1 MPQYARLC
9 GTGTS
14 VLVHVVSLHC
24 HLVTRA
30 YLFMYLPC
38 FIAATWWRRH
48 GFFVLAVSRST
59 REVHGRP
66 CFYVRCVSAL
76 PPGGMGMPGCLPSV
90 SQGHHLV
97 IRAFFVCAPAMSHH
111 GNACL
116 QAGHVQ
122 LCHAAVAVFYSNAT
136 YCATIWACLFAY
148 SQVMPHGYAGRQC
161 GRIYSC
167 AYCVPVMPLGGL
179 SVPDCMPSLFKQL
192 HMAER
197 AHPLHT
203 CMS

>member
-1 MPQYARLC
+1 MPLFLSPLC
-9 GTGTS
+9 LST
-14 VLVHVVSLHC
+14 
-24 HLVTRA
+24 
-30 YLFMYLPC
+30 
-38 FIAATWWRRH
+38 ATWWH
-48 GFFVLAVSRST
+48 GNAGL
-59 REVHGRP
+59 H
-66 CFYVRCVSAL
+66 AL
-76 PPGGMGMPGCLPSV
+76 CLPGPSPGDTGV
-90 SQGHHLV
+90 
-97 IRAFFVCAPAMSHH
+97 FVCAPAMSHH

-122 LCHAAVAVFYSNAT
+122 LCYAAVAVFYSNAT

-167 AYCVPVMPLGGL
+167 AYCVLVMPLGGL